1 VSEESGRGVYRII
14 ARREFVERARDRGF
28 IISTLLTIFVL
39 SAFIVVNA
47 LFNRE
52 TRFELGV
59 VGGSAR
65 ATGEQVAATAKALGF
80 TVTLRDYS
88 TEAGATQAVRDGA
101 VAAALVND
109 ERVVVKSSNGPGQL
123 VAVIQAVSNRTRA
136 QQALAASGLSQ
147 DAIDRALNVPP
158 LPVRALEPVDPQR
171 TQNSAIAI
179 VGILALYGQLFAY
192 GYWVAAGV
200 VEEKASRVVEVLLS
214 TIRPSQLLRGKILGI
229 GLLGLCQLVLIGVTG
244 VAVSRAAGILRVP
257 SGALLTVGVVLLW
270 FVLGFAF
277 YAGLFAVAGA
287 IVPRQEDLQTSMTP
301 LSLLIVVSFFLG
313 LEAVQTPTSTLAAV
327 ASMLPPS
334 APLTMPS
341 RMILGQA
348 PLWQGL
354 LSGAILIGSTALLLP
369 LATRAYSRAVLRAGR
384 VRVREALRAE
394 RRG

>member
-1 VSEESGRGVYRII
+1 MSEESGRGVYRII

-158 LPVRALEPVDPQR
+158 LPVHALEPVDPQR